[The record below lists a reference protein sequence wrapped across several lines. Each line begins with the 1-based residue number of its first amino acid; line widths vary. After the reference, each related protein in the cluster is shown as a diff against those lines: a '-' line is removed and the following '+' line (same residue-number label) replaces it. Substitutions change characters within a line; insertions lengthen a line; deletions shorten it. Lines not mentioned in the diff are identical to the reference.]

1 MLELA
6 EHGGNQF
13 GHRRVDVNG
22 TLDDGIGR
30 LGVHDVKNRVNG
42 LVAAGAEDGGAKN
55 LFGCGRRPVP
65 S

>member
-22 TLDDGIGR
+22 ALDNGVRR

-42 LVAAGAEDGGAKN
+42 LVCHGSNGKVK
-55 LFGCGRRPVP
+55 GRESQYP
-65 S
+65 